1 MGRPLAAFLLRSRPW
16 IIAAGAGFSLALA
29 LAPFDPAW
37 GGFLRAFWEGPQG
50 ALAKP
55 LFRAIQPLGKTDVLA
70 MAALIAGLWG
80 LKRQA
85 VAMLLALALTAGL
98 VLPVKALVQRE
109 RPNRSSS
116 TSFPSG
122 DAAAVVAAAWP
133 LAARLPPLQPAA
145 AAAAAGVAL
154 GRVLT
159 GAHHP
164 SDVAAGAAF
173 GFVAGGLGAAAAG
186 RLRRRLTWRH
196 FAAAAAA
203 MALAGIGWG
212 AVSGRGDAVRMAAAM
227 SVLGPLAA
235 GALAWRLRR
244 ARRRVRSRRIR
255 PR

>member
-1 MGRPLAAFLLRSRPW
+1 MARSSAAFHPRPRSW
-16 IIAAGAGFSLALA
+16 VIAAGAGLLLALA
-29 LAPFDPAW
+29 LAPLDPAW
-37 GGFLRAFWEGPQG
+37 GGYLRAFWEGPQG
-50 ALAKP
+50 ALVKP
-55 LFRAIQPLGKTDVLA
+55 LFRALQPLGKTDVLA
-70 MAALIAGLWG
+70 MAALIVGLGG

-98 VLPVKALVQRE
+98 VLPVKILVQRE

-133 LAARLPPLQPAA
+133 VAVRFPLLQPAA
-145 AAAAAGVAL
+145 AAAAGGVAL

-173 GFVAGGLGAAAAG
+173 GAAAGGLAAAAAG
-186 RLRRRLTWRH
+186 RIRLRLTWRH

-203 MALAGIGWG
+203 MTLAGVGWG
-212 AVSGRGDAVRMAAAM
+212 AVSDRGDAARMAGAM

-235 GALAWRLRR
+235 GVLAWRIRR
-244 ARRRVRSRRIR
+244 ARRRRNSRGARR
-255 PR
+255 R